1 MSLEGVSDIGLPG
14 AKPGGPILKHRPGG
28 RGRDERLNLQG
39 LHMSFSSSL
48 LCSSRLWRVQG
59 RCGPEDS
66 SSERRSLMS
75 KEAPEYRRMEPL
87 KRLFVAVGSICGA
100 KAIRFL
106 NAALNYL
113 AVGHWMKVQGFHR
126 VKRCGDRRELFRQ
139 MASRV
144 AGKRVLYLE
153 FGVSSG
159 SSMRYWSELLENPAS
174 CLHGFDSFEGLPE
187 DWIGE
192 DKKGAY
198 STGGRPP
205 AISDGRVR
213 FFQGLFEETLPGY
226 VWPSGFEAVIINID
240 CDLYSSTSFVLKTLE
255 EHIGPG
261 LFSILTSSAIAITN
275 FALFTNFSPRAG
287 SGSPLWPPPA
297 PSRRFPSSA
306 ARRPP
311 SRMEREGPPSLVL
324 EIGTAPD
331 RKEPPAVPA
340 GILSRR
346 RGPGRKKK
354 TPHTSNTFP

>member
-1 MSLEGVSDIGLPG
+1 
-14 AKPGGPILKHRPGG
+14 
-28 RGRDERLNLQG
+28 
-39 LHMSFSSSL
+39 
-48 LCSSRLWRVQG
+48 
-59 RCGPEDS
+59 
-66 SSERRSLMS
+66 MS

-213 FFQGLFEETLPGY
+213 FFQGLFEETLPG
-226 VWPSGFEAVIINID
+226 
-240 CDLYSSTSFVLKTLE
+240 
-255 EHIGPG
+255 
-261 LFSILTSSAIAITN
+261 
-275 FALFTNFSPRAG
+275 
-287 SGSPLWPPPA
+287 
-297 PSRRFPSSA
+297 
-306 ARRPP
+306 
-311 SRMEREGPPSLVL
+311 
-324 EIGTAPD
+324 
-331 RKEPPAVPA
+331 
-340 GILSRR
+340 
-346 RGPGRKKK
+346 
-354 TPHTSNTFP
+354 